1 MSPLAR
7 RSGIVAA
14 VVVALASVALAVPP
28 TNSAVSASPA
38 PTPAE
43 TAEPGIS
50 PEVSPSRT
58 ASASG
63 LSTPEPT
70 QTVTGSLTEGPAPA
84 PASIP
89 VPSTTAS
96 SIPVPSTTA
105 SSTTAPSTSAAA
117 RRIFTGRTY
126 VALYGKPGTRALGV
140 LGEQGT
146 AATIRRVKRL
156 AASYQH
162 HTSRTVVPALEIIAT
177 VASRGAGKDGNYS
190 AESSVAS
197 LRPLVT
203 AARKAGVHV
212 VLDLQPGRSSFLT
225 QAKRYR
231 SLLVQPHVS
240 LALDPEWRLKP
251 GQVHLRQVGS
261 VDAKEINKV
270 IRWLADLTADHHLPQ
285 KMLLL
290 HQFRRSMITHRSSL
304 DMSHRQLAIAVQM
317 DGQGSQP
324 AKRSTYAAIRRG
336 GPAGLVWGWKNF
348 IDEDHPM
355 LSPRATMRLRPQP
368 RWVSYQ

>member
-1 MSPLAR
+1 MSPHAR
-7 RSGIVAA
+7 RSGVAALGAATVAA
-14 VVVALASVALAVPP
+14 VALAAVALAAAPGGTV
-28 TNSAVSASPA
+28 VSA
-38 PTPAE
+38 TPAQ
-43 TAEPGIS
+43 
-50 PEVSPSRT
+50 
-58 ASASG
+58 ASASAG
-63 LSTPEPT
+63 SGAAPAATAPAASNATVGAIPSAPSGDRKAPEP
-70 QTVTGSLTEGPAPA
+70 SPSP
-84 PASIP
+84 S
-89 VPSTTAS
+89 PSTLGS
-96 SIPVPSTTA
+96 GSGSTRGA
-105 SSTTAPSTSAAA
+105 SAAA
-117 RRIFTGRTY
+117 SATAAAPARQIFAGRTY

-146 AATIRRVKRL
+146 AATIRRVKRM
-156 AASYQH
+156 AASYRRY
-162 HTSRTVVPALEIIAT
+162 TSRTVVPALEVIAT

-197 LRPLVT
+197 LRPLVR

-240 LALDPEWRLKP
+240 LALDPEWRLRP

-261 VDAKEINKV
+261 VDAKEINRV

-304 DMSHRQLAIAVQM
+304 DMSHKQLAIAVQM

>member
-14 VVVALASVALAVPP
+14 VAVALTTVALAVPP
-28 TNSAVSASPA
+28 TNTAVSASPA

-43 TAEPGIS
+43 TAEPGTS
-50 PEVSPSRT
+50 PEVSPSRS

-63 LSTPEPT
+63 STTPEPT
-70 QTVTGSLTEGPAPA
+70 QTVTPTLTAGPAPA

-89 VPSTTAS
+89 VPSTTAPPAPAAATS
-96 SIPVPSTTA
+96 AAST
-105 SSTTAPSTSAAA
+105 AAA

-156 AASYQH
+156 AASYRP

-240 LALDPEWRLKP
+240 LALDPEWRLSP
-251 GQVHLRQVGS
+251 DRCTCARS
-261 VDAKEINKV
+261 A
-270 IRWLADLTADHHLPQ
+270 RSTP
-285 KMLLL
+285 
-290 HQFRRSMITHRSSL
+290 RRST
-304 DMSHRQLAIAVQM
+304 
-317 DGQGSQP
+317 G
-324 AKRSTYAAIRRG
+324 
-336 GPAGLVWGWKNF
+336 
-348 IDEDHPM
+348 
-355 LSPRATMRLRPQP
+355 
-368 RWVSYQ
+368 

>member
-14 VVVALASVALAVPP
+14 VAVALTTVALAVPP
-28 TNSAVSASPA
+28 TNTAVSASPA

-43 TAEPGIS
+43 TAEPGTS
-50 PEVSPSRT
+50 PEVSPSRS

-63 LSTPEPT
+63 STTPEPT
-70 QTVTGSLTEGPAPA
+70 QAVTPTLTAGPAPA

-89 VPSTTAS
+89 VPSTTAPPAPAAATS
-96 SIPVPSTTA
+96 AATSAAST
-105 SSTTAPSTSAAA
+105 AAA

-146 AATIRRVKRL
+146 AATIRRVQRL
-156 AASYQH
+156 AASYRP

-261 VDAKEINKV
+261 VDAKEINRV

-304 DMSHRQLAIAVQM
+304 DMSHPQLAIAVQM

>member
-63 LSTPEPT
+63 LSTSEPS
-70 QTVTGSLTEGPAPA
+70 QKVTGSLTEGPAPA

-96 SIPVPSTTA
+96 S
-105 SSTTAPSTSAAA
+105 TTAPSTSAAAA

-126 VALYGKPGTRALGV
+126 IALYGKPGTRALGV

-156 AASYQH
+156 AASYRP
-162 HTSRTVVPALEIIAT
+162 HTSRTVVPALEVIAT

-304 DMSHRQLAIAVQM
+304 DMSHKQLAIAVQM

>member
-14 VVVALASVALAVPP
+14 VAVALTTVALAVPP
-28 TNSAVSASPA
+28 TNTAVSASPA

-43 TAEPGIS
+43 TAEPGTS
-50 PEVSPSRT
+50 PEVSPSRS

-63 LSTPEPT
+63 STTPEPT
-70 QTVTGSLTEGPAPA
+70 QTVTPTLTAGPAPA

-89 VPSTTAS
+89 VPSTTAPPAPAAATS
-96 SIPVPSTTA
+96 AATSAAST
-105 SSTTAPSTSAAA
+105 AAA

-146 AATIRRVKRL
+146 AATIRRVQRL
-156 AASYQH
+156 AASYRP

-261 VDAKEINKV
+261 VDAKEINRV

-304 DMSHRQLAIAVQM
+304 DMSHPQLAIAVQM